1 MKTNDLH
8 IALPTSKSLSNRW
21 LMLNHLL
28 GRPFTLRNLSDS
40 DDTALLQTL
49 LAQLRRGST
58 REFFCGNAG
67 TVARF
72 MMALLAVTPGEW
84 SLDGDE
90 RMRRRP
96 MSPLIDALRSMG
108 SHIQCL
114 GEEGFLPVAI
124 TGHVPE
130 HKMVEIDPSESS
142 QFVSALL
149 LVGPLFPQ
157 GLTLTLTDRPASRPY
172 IDMTMNVLQR
182 AGITTSVSPNRR
194 VYRVAPLTSLPSVV
208 HSNITIERDWS
219 SAAYIYAAAAL
230 LPHHRMRMQG
240 LSLTGSCQGDKVA
253 AEIFDRLG
261 VVTREVRSPYRK
273 DIRSIT
279 VEGSGTHENAI
290 DYNFIDCPDLMPPVL
305 VTCAALGVKARLK
318 GVKNLSIKECDRL
331 LVLSQELG
339 KMGCRVSRTENEIR
353 IFPGTNSRTL
363 KQKDIQIDV
372 HNDHRMAMSF
382 GILTLLYP
390 GIEILNPASVTKS
403 FPGFWEQMKLIQDYQ
418 TAN

>member
-1 MKTNDLH
+1 
-8 IALPTSKSLSNRW
+8 
-21 LMLNHLL
+21 
-28 GRPFTLRNLSDS
+28 
-40 DDTALLQTL
+40 
-49 LAQLRRGST
+49 
-58 REFFCGNAG
+58 
-67 TVARF
+67 
-72 MMALLAVTPGEW
+72 
-84 SLDGDE
+84 
-90 RMRRRP
+90 
-96 MSPLIDALRSMG
+96 
-108 SHIQCL
+108 
-114 GEEGFLPVAI
+114 
-124 TGHVPE
+124 
-130 HKMVEIDPSESS
+130 
-142 QFVSALL
+142 
-149 LVGPLFPQ
+149 
-157 GLTLTLTDRPASRPY
+157 
-172 IDMTMNVLQR
+172 
-182 AGITTSVSPNRR
+182 
-194 VYRVAPLTSLPSVV
+194 
-208 HSNITIERDWS
+208 
-219 SAAYIYAAAAL
+219 
-230 LPHHRMRMQG
+230 MQG

-331 LVLSQELG
+331 QVLSQELG

-382 GILTLLYP
+382 GILTLLHP

-418 TAN
+418 TL